1 MRATESAV
9 NNLAAQLAGRS
20 PDDAASSL
28 RPGPTTAFSTER
40 AGLSPE
46 KIGGQPRKPKMKTLR
61 HYLAGL
67 SATFAGALGT
77 EITGS
82 MLPLALGASVT
93 LMCTVPV
100 VRSLWNRRR
109 S

>member
-1 MRATESAV
+1 
-9 NNLAAQLAGRS
+9 
-20 PDDAASSL
+20 
-28 RPGPTTAFSTER
+28 
-40 AGLSPE
+40 
-46 KIGGQPRKPKMKTLR
+46 MKTLR

-77 EITGS
+77 ELTGS

>member
-1 MRATESAV
+1 
-9 NNLAAQLAGRS
+9 
-20 PDDAASSL
+20 
-28 RPGPTTAFSTER
+28 
-40 AGLSPE
+40 
-46 KIGGQPRKPKMKTLR
+46 MKSLR

-67 SATFAGALGT
+67 SATFAGALAT

-82 MLPLALGASVT
+82 MLPLAWGASVT
-93 LMCTVPV
+93 VMCTVPV